1 MELHEEWSKA
11 ENGDT
16 VLMGLFW
23 LCYFCHVK
31 REGHWL
37 DEEESEL
44 TRTTMILTGWKV
56 SKLNGFPINSEY
68 EWNLIDIDGEIEE
81 IRRRDDYSPRGGR
94 YHLGFYWGKPEDTCI
109 IDFGP
114 NYIEARRIFFLD
126 VRESIWSS
134 QTYQSTLKNPP
145 EPSELGNE
153 IQIEHIIGGMVP
165 DEGIECYKTGL
176 MYGPWYY
183 RYYGDNFAFD
193 FQLAYDADSDS
204 LPWGQEEEYTGNG
217 IDDYVVSSYV
227 IRDGVCFVLP
237 ELGDGGYSKE
247 QIMHFCSL
255 FVKKYGDLPPSTLF
269 GPALR
274 MKLGMATFD
283 PPPTHQK
290 IPLTTMA
297 VRMLVSS
304 IWNNTRG
311 FGEIR
316 ESLGL
321 PRMHGQAGP
330 LGHPYRKISNS
341 GFCQCGKRHN
351 GILKHRD
358 ECT

>member
-1 MELHEEWSKA
+1 MTERNLKPSGNPNANLRSQPALWHMIRKETQGQDTCFACGSSRERMELHEEWSKA

-23 LCYFCHVK
+23 LCEFCHVK

-134 QTYQSTLKNPP
+134 QTYQSILKN
-145 EPSELGNE
+145 
-153 IQIEHIIGGMVP
+153 
-165 DEGIECYKTGL
+165 Y
-176 MYGPWYY
+176 
-183 RYYGDNFAFD
+183 
-193 FQLAYDADSDS
+193 
-204 LPWGQEEEYTGNG
+204 
-217 IDDYVVSSYV
+217 
-227 IRDGVCFVLP
+227 
-237 ELGDGGYSKE
+237 
-247 QIMHFCSL
+247 
-255 FVKKYGDLPPSTLF
+255 
-269 GPALR
+269 
-274 MKLGMATFD
+274 
-283 PPPTHQK
+283 QK
-290 IPLTTMA
+290 I
-297 VRMLVSS
+297 V
-304 IWNNTRG
+304 
-311 FGEIR
+311 FF
-316 ESLGL
+316 
-321 PRMHGQAGP
+321 
-330 LGHPYRKISNS
+330 Y
-341 GFCQCGKRHN
+341 FCIFCNYNQC
-351 GILKHRD
+351 
-358 ECT
+358 